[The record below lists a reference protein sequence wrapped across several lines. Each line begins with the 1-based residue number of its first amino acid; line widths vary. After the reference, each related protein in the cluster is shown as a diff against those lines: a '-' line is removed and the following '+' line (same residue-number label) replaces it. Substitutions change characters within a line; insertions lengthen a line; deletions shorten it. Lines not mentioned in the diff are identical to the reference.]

1 MKFRNQFLYFFCGSL
16 FFLTACKTSESVTP
30 THQNNEKPRV
40 ENSWE
45 AESGLSAKFDS
56 SEVFSNNF
64 TGFALYKPDEDSML
78 FELNANKYFTPA
90 SNTKLYTFFAA
101 LKFLPDSIL
110 SLEYTV
116 HDDSLIFWGT
126 GDPTF
131 LHPDFDSSRAFT
143 FLKNSSYDLYYSDNQ
158 YQDELLGP
166 GWAWGDYQYY
176 YSTEKTPLPMYG
188 NVSETTVE
196 EIHTVQISQKE
207 GEMEIYPKYLRS
219 EIQKAKVRSGKEL
232 PFLFRDFNSN
242 TLEYSPKSDTTT
254 YVLSRPFHYT
264 PQLITGLLA
273 DTLGRQV
280 QYIDRVKPQITHRIY
295 GTPVDTIFTRM
306 LQPSDN
312 FIAEQLLLN
321 VSAELGLP
329 MNSSAVI
336 KRVAETYFT
345 DFEETPEWVDG
356 SGLSR
361 YNLFT
366 PKNMVHLL
374 RLIDDEFA
382 EDSVLFNH
390 LPAGGKV
397 GTIRNWYA
405 NREGGAPYVFAK
417 TGTLSNN
424 HCLSGYIVTEKGH
437 KLIFSFMN
445 NHYVTATGVVKTE
458 MEKILWYLYKNY

>member
-1 MKFRNQFLYFFCGSL
+1 MKFKKLFVYLFCSSL
-16 FFLTACKTSESVTP
+16 FFLTACKTSERLTPPKPQVGKSSVA
-30 THQNNEKPRV
+30 V
-40 ENSWE
+40 
-45 AESGLSAKFDS
+45 SGLAAKFDS

-64 TGFALYKPDEDSML
+64 TGFALYSPEEDSLL
-78 FELNANKYFTPA
+78 FQLNGNKYFTPA

-131 LHPDFDSSRAFT
+131 LHPDFDSSQAFT
-143 FLKNSSYDLYYSDNQ
+143 FLKNSPYDLYYSDNQ
-158 YQDELLGP
+158 YRDELLGP

-176 YSTEKTPLPMYG
+176 YSTEKTPFPMYG
-188 NVSETTVE
+188 NVSETKVE
-196 EIHTVQISQKE
+196 EVHTVQIAQKD
-207 GEMEIYPKYLRS
+207 GEMEIKPKYFQS
-219 EIQKAKVRSGKEL
+219 KVEQAKAQSGKEA

-242 TLEYSPKSDTTT
+242 TLEYSPKSDTST
-254 YVLSRPFHYT
+254 YIVTRPFHYT
-264 PQLITGLLA
+264 PQLISALLS
-273 DTLGRQV
+273 DTLGKEV
-280 QYIDRVKPQITHRIY
+280 HYIDRVKPKTTHRIY

-321 VSAELGLP
+321 ISAELGLP

-366 PKNMVHLL
+366 PKDMVHLL

-382 EDSVLFNH
+382 EDSVLFHH

-424 HCLSGYIVTEKGH
+424 HCLSGYIITEKGH

-458 MEKILWYLYKNY
+458 MEKILWYIYKNY